1 MGLSKNTRDL
11 AEAGDSG
18 YHHASISSDIP
29 IMTLPQSPQHSIA
42 QAIDDRPAAAA
53 ALFPYNGIRLS
64 DIHLIVSAQ
73 QAEQALEVLLRA
85 DVLGF
90 DTESK
95 PTFVKGEQSRGP
107 HLIQLATDAA
117 AYLLPVG
124 SAFNQQ
130 LAHAVLNST
139 QILKVGFGLSD
150 DLKRLKGKMG
160 IDTQN
165 VLDLSVALRQ
175 GGRNDVGAKTAVAQF
190 FGMHLQK
197 SKKTSTTNW
206 AVPQLTE
213 RQMLYAADD
222 AQVALRIYRA
232 WRERQGLKQV

>member
-1 MGLSKNTRDL
+1 
-11 AEAGDSG
+11 
-18 YHHASISSDIP
+18 
-29 IMTLPQSPQHSIA
+29 MTLPQSPQHIPETGEEP
-42 QAIDDRPAAAA
+42 AIT
-53 ALFPYNGIRLS
+53 LTPYNGIRLS
-64 DIHLIVSAQ
+64 EIRLIVSAQ
-73 QAEQALEVLLRA
+73 QAEEALADLSRA

-95 PTFVKGEQSRGP
+95 PTFVKGEPSRGP
-107 HLIQLATDAA
+107 HLIQLATDDT
-117 AYLLPVG
+117 AYLFQVG
-124 SAFNQQ
+124 SAFNQHVAQ
-130 LAHAVLNST
+130 TILSST

-150 DLKRLKGKMG
+150 DLKRLRGKMG
-160 IDTQN
+160 IATQN
-165 VLDLSVALRQ
+165 VLDLSIALRR

-206 AVPQLTE
+206 AAPQLTE

-232 WRERQGLKQV
+232 WRSRQAAEPLAGAR

>member
-1 MGLSKNTRDL
+1 MS
-11 AEAGDSG
+11 
-18 YHHASISSDIP
+18 
-29 IMTLPQSPQHSIA
+29 LPQPLKH
-42 QAIDDRPAAAA
+42 DAAFDATHAA
-53 ALFPYNGIRLS
+53 GLTPYNGISLS
-64 DIHLIVSAQ
+64 GIHLIVSAQ
-73 QAEQALEVLLRA
+73 QAEQALAALLCA

-107 HLIQLATDAA
+107 HLIQLATDDA
-117 AYLLPVG
+117 AYLFQVG

-130 LAHAVLNST
+130 VAHAVLSSA

-150 DLKRLKGKMG
+150 DLKRLQGKMG
-160 IDTQN
+160 ISTQN

-175 GGRNDVGAKTAVAQF
+175 GGRNDVGAKTAVAKF

-206 AVPQLTE
+206 AAPQLTE

-232 WRERQGLKQV
+232 WRTRQHTLAQD

>member
-1 MGLSKNTRDL
+1 M
-11 AEAGDSG
+11 
-18 YHHASISSDIP
+18 I
-29 IMTLPQSPQHSIA
+29 LPQPLKH
-42 QAIDDRPAAAA
+42 DA
-53 ALFPYNGIRLS
+53 ALDAKHAAGLTPYNGISLS
-64 DIHLIVSAQ
+64 GIHLIVSAQ
-73 QAEQALEVLLRA
+73 QAEQALAALLCA

-107 HLIQLATDAA
+107 HLIQLATDDA
-117 AYLLPVG
+117 AYLFPVG

-130 LAHAVLNST
+130 VAHAVLSSA

-150 DLKRLKGKMG
+150 DLKRLQGKMG
-160 IDTQN
+160 ISTQN

-175 GGRNDVGAKTAVAQF
+175 GSRNDVGAKTAVAKF

-206 AVPQLTE
+206 AAPQLTE

-232 WRERQGLKQV
+232 WRTRQHVPGGITTPD

>member
-1 MGLSKNTRDL
+1 MS
-11 AEAGDSG
+11 
-18 YHHASISSDIP
+18 
-29 IMTLPQSPQHSIA
+29 LPQPLKH
-42 QAIDDRPAAAA
+42 DAAFDATHAA
-53 ALFPYNGIRLS
+53 GLTPYNGISLS
-64 DIHLIVSAQ
+64 GIHLIVSAQ
-73 QAEQALEVLLRA
+73 QAEQALAALLCA

-107 HLIQLATDAA
+107 HLIQLATDDA
-117 AYLLPVG
+117 AYLFQVG

-130 LAHAVLNST
+130 VAHAVLSST

-150 DLKRLKGKMG
+150 DLKRLQGKMG
-160 IDTQN
+160 ISTQN

-175 GGRNDVGAKTAVAQF
+175 GGRNDIGAKTAVAKF

-206 AVPQLTE
+206 AAPQLTE

-232 WRERQGLKQV
+232 WRMRQHAPDATTTPD

>member
-1 MGLSKNTRDL
+1 
-11 AEAGDSG
+11 
-18 YHHASISSDIP
+18 
-29 IMTLPQSPQHSIA
+29 MTLQRLPSGDKTIA
-42 QAIDDRPAAAA
+42 KGPTPE
-53 ALFPYNGIRLS
+53 LPPYNGIALA
-64 DIHLIVSAQ
+64 DVHLIATEQ
-73 QAEQALEVLLRA
+73 QAEQALAVLLRA

-107 HLIQLATDAA
+107 HLIQLATDDA
-117 AYLLPVG
+117 AYLFPVG
-124 SAFNQQ
+124 SDFNQK
-130 LAHAVLNST
+130 AAEAVLGAT
-139 QILKVGFGLSD
+139 HILKVGFGLSD
-150 DLKRLKGKMG
+150 DLKRLRGKMG

-165 VLDLSVALRQ
+165 VLDLSVALRN
-175 GGRNDVGAKTAVAQF
+175 GRHNDIGAKTAVAQF

-222 AQVALRIYRA
+222 AHVALRIYRK
-232 WRERQGLKQV
+232 WREQNTR